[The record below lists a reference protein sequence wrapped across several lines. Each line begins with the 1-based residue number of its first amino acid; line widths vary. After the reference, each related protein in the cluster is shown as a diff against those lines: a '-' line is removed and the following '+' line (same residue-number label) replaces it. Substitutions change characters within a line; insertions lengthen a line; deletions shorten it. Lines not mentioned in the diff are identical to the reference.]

1 MKPVPFETDLGT
13 LAVFDPKA
21 IAHRTR
27 QPKTWWREGSS
38 VLEVP
43 EVLEG
48 KLALFPIGKEGRYSC
63 RLSLDGVL
71 TEVEQKLVKG
81 KVGTL
86 GIHLGGEDI
95 FCGAAERLPGDG
107 VGDRVMNIPDTGAY
121 WKADPGEYDVSVH
134 VIDWRTNRDFFDED
148 GEPLPTA
155 PPDFV
160 VVLSKRAQPFDAPL
174 QLALLLDLIER
185 AEASAAALYVPKVV
199 RRTVSVSPRP
209 GRSAHSSS
217 AEPEYVEVVEEP
229 PAPPAFGP
237 LDPALVRRAFRDIIE
252 AKELK
257 VPGTSIAQLLLK
269 PRDTSLQ
276 PKEIDVDDFLG
287 KLTRVRNEMRVLEQ
301 KVNAKDG
308 LEDEERLNLD
318 SYVTAVYV
326 ACARLAEVL
335 A

>member
-21 IAHRTR
+21 LAHRTR

-71 TEVEQKLVKG
+71 TEIEQKLAKG
-81 KVGTL
+81 VVGTL
-86 GIHLGGEDI
+86 GIQLGGEDI

-107 VGDRVMNIPDTGAY
+107 VGDRVLNIPDTGAY
-121 WKADPGEYDVSVH
+121 WKAEPGEYDVSVH

-160 VVLSKRAQPFDAPL
+160 VVLTKRAKPFDAPI
-174 QLALLLDLIER
+174 QLGMLLDLIER
-185 AEASAAALYVPKVV
+185 AEASQAALYVPKVV

-209 GRSAHSSS
+209 GRASHSSS

-237 LDPALVRRAFRDIIE
+237 LEPALVRRAFRDIVE
-252 AKELK
+252 AHELK
-257 VPGTSIAQLLLK
+257 TPRDWLKTLSLK
-269 PRDTSLQ
+269 PRDPALQ
-276 PKEIDVDDFLG
+276 AKDIEVDDFLS

-301 KVNAKDG
+301 KVNAKEG
-308 LEDEERLNLD
+308 LEDDERLNLD
-318 SYVTAVYV
+318 AQVTAVYM
-326 ACARLAEVL
+326 ACARLAEYL

>member
-1 MKPVPFETDLGT
+1 VKPVPFETDLGT

-21 IAHRTR
+21 LAHRTR

-38 VLEVP
+38 VLEIP
-43 EVLEG
+43 EILEG

-71 TEVEQKLVKG
+71 TEVEQKLAKG

-86 GIHLGGEDI
+86 GIQLGGEDV

-107 VGDRVMNIPDTGAY
+107 VGDRVLNIPDTGAY
-121 WKADPGEYDVSVH
+121 WKAEPGEYDVAVH

-148 GEPLPTA
+148 GEPLATA

-160 VVLSKRAQPFDAPL
+160 VVLSKRTQPFDAPI
-174 QLALLLDLIER
+174 QLAPLLDLIER

-199 RRTVSVSPRP
+199 RRTVSASPRP
-209 GRSAHSSS
+209 GRASHSSS
-217 AEPEYVEVVEEP
+217 SEPDHVEVVEEP

-237 LDPALVRRAFRDIIE
+237 LDPALVRRAFRDVLL
-252 AKELK
+252 AKELQ
-257 VPGTSIAQLLLK
+257 PPRDWLAQLVLK
-269 PRDTSLQ
+269 PRDPSLQ
-276 PKEIDVDDFLG
+276 PKEVGVEDFLG

-301 KVNAKDG
+301 KVNAHAG
-308 LEDEERLNLD
+308 LEDEEKLSLD
-318 SYVTAVYV
+318 AHVTSVYM
-326 ACARLAEVL
+326 ACARLAELL